1 MVRNK
6 IRMVGGL
13 ERALLISEFIGDAVF
28 IREPIIDDDV
38 IILYFKL
45 PQDGYGVVKINETYF
60 KNKVVVILGTIGN
73 PYTEDLRVEQRITE
87 YISPYSNENRERGYG
102 RIIDRIK
109 EYFSKPLLP

>member
-1 MVRNK
+1 MKNSSGCNRFAFIVSQKVSKKAVVRNK

-60 KNKVVVILGTIGN
+60 KNKG
-73 PYTEDLRVEQRITE
+73 
-87 YISPYSNENRERGYG
+87 
-102 RIIDRIK
+102 
-109 EYFSKPLLP
+109 